1 MIFYILGLVVPLHL
15 AVANEDKAMVEMLLS
30 SGCGTEHRDIDGD
43 TPLIAACHA
52 GLTDIALLLVDAKC
66 DVNAAG
72 YNGNTAL
79 HQAVCQDYLSIV
91 QHLLSADASTTVANN
106 DRYTPTMLAAEAGH
120 VECLHLMLLFDPSC
134 SDTAANGQTVLHL
147 AAKSGSSQMVD
158 IILEANEHL
167 INKVDN
173 LGNSALITA
182 AKLRHEEF
190 VLELLRHKPNL
201 NLTGEQDRNV
211 LHWVAL
217 NGLSQAIIALSEE
230 LVQDPEMYRK
240 IVNAQDC
247 LGNTGVILAAQS
259 RQDDCVQYLLRIGC
273 DVQIKGQYGRNLLQ
287 WLSIHGCSSET
298 FQLVM
303 TYEIDVN
310 SLDDGNNSA
319 LVLATANRN
328 YEIVGA
334 LLDYFSECD
343 VNAQGTEGKC
353 TLHWLAYRGNL
364 HMLQKVLRTNKCN
377 LNIQDEDGKTPL
389 LTCAEFKRVQCF
401 TELVNHGAKIN
412 LRSNSGIS
420 ALHCVAEAG
429 LQYCVEISLQAG
441 AILNL
446 QEEHGGRSAL
456 TLAAEQG
463 HVKVMRMLID
473 ANCDVTLQEQDGK
486 TALWYMAQQGRLDM
500 VHFLLTV

>member
-30 SGCGTEHRDIDGD
+30 SGCETEHRDIDGD

-66 DVNAAG
+66 EVNAAG

-79 HQAVCQDYLSIV
+79 HQAVYQDYLSIV

-134 SDTAANGQTVLHL
+134 SHTAANGQTVLHL

-173 LGNSALITA
+173 LENSALITA

-328 YEIVGA
+328 YEIVSA

-389 LTCAEFKRVQCF
+389 LTCAQFKRVQCF

-486 TALWYMAQQGRLDM
+486 TALWYMAQQGRFDM